1 MKTLVIV
8 LVIVAVLIFGLIF
21 TFSLARTAKD
31 ADERMAEIL
40 KNTPNDHTK

>member
-1 MKTLVIV
+1 MKTLVIA

-31 ADERMAEIL
+31 ADERMTEIL